1 MTSRGNKRRENT
13 LARKKAGVSIPV
25 ASPLAEMDAGYIDF
39 INDLKSRIK
48 QERIQAVLSANSAL
62 VMMYHHIGSAILA
75 KQKEQGWGAKVIDRM
90 SYDLKEAFPDMTGFS
105 PRNLK
110 YMRKFAECW
119 GDLEIVQRTVAQIPW
134 RSNIALIDKLDDV
147 PTRLWYARQTV
158 VNGWSRNVLVFQIE
172 SQLHKRI
179 GQTANNFEVALP
191 PADSDMASQI
201 FKDPYIFDFLGTAD
215 VRRERELENKLIEHL
230 EKFLLEL
237 GQGFAFVGRQV
248 HLEFS
253 DQDFYIDLLFY
264 HLKLRRF
271 VVVELKSGKFEPGHV
286 SQLNM
291 YMNIVDDLMRHADDN
306 KTIGLLL
313 VREKNHTLAKYA
325 LSGYT
330 NPIGVAEWEKQITDS
345 LPDDLKASLP
355 TIAELEAELE
365 KKVVDKGGEAK

>member
-1 MTSRGNKRRENT
+1 MKNIKNS
-13 LARKKAGVSIPV
+13 RKKNKLVKKKNGITVPV
-25 ASPLAEMDAGYIDF
+25 AAPLAEMSDDYHTF
-39 INDLKSRIK
+39 IKDLKSRIK
-48 QERIQAVLSANSAL
+48 QERVWAVLSANSAL
-62 VMMYHHIGSAILA
+62 VMMYWHIGSAILA
-75 KQKEQGWGAKVIDRM
+75 KQKDQGWGAKVIDRM
-90 SYDLKEAFPDMTGFS
+90 SYDLKEEFPDMTGFS

-119 GDLEIVQRTVAQIPW
+119 DDEKIVQRTVAQIPW
-134 RSNIALIDKLDDV
+134 RSNIALIDKLKD
-147 PTRLWYARQTV
+147 TAIRLWYARQTV
-158 VNGWSRNVLVFQIE
+158 ENGWSRNILVLQIE

-179 GQTANNFEVALP
+179 GQTANNFEAAMP
-191 PADSDMASQI
+191 PLDSDMANQI

-215 VRRERELENKLIEHL
+215 IRRERELENKLIEHM

-264 HLKLRRF
+264 HLKLRCF

-291 YMNIVDDLMRHADDN
+291 YMNIVDDLMRHTDDN

-313 VREKNHTLAKYA
+313 VKEKNHTLAKYA
-325 LSGYT
+325 LTGYT

-355 TIAELEAELE
+355 TIAEIEAELE
-365 KKVVDKGGEAK
+365 KGVVEGEEG

>member
-1 MTSRGNKRRENT
+1 MKKRDNKRRENA
-13 LARKKAGVSIPV
+13 LVRKNTGITTPV
-25 ASPLAEMDAGYIDF
+25 AAPLAEIDTDYIDF
-39 INDLKSRIK
+39 IQDLKTWIK
-48 QERIQAVLSANSAL
+48 QERIKSILSANSAL
-62 VMMYHHIGSAILA
+62 VMMYWRIGSAILA

-90 SYDLKEAFPDMTGFS
+90 SHDLKAEFPDMTGFS

-110 YMRKFAECW
+110 YMRKFAEIW
-119 GDLEIVQRTVAQIPW
+119 PEQKIVQAALAQISW
-134 RSNIALIDKLDDV
+134 YHNLALIEKLKD
-147 PTRLWYARQTV
+147 PQLRLWYARKTIE
-158 VNGWSRNVLVFQIE
+158 NGWSRNVLVLQIE
-172 SQLHKRI
+172 SQLHKRV
-179 GQTANNFEVALP
+179 GQTANNFAAALP

-215 VRRERELENKLIEHL
+215 VRRERELENKLMEHM

-264 HLKLRRF
+264 HLKLRCF

-291 YMNIVDDLMRHADDN
+291 YMNIVDDLMRHRDDN

-313 VREKNHTLAKYA
+313 VKEKNHTLAKYA
-325 LSGYT
+325 LAGYT

-345 LPDDLKASLP
+345 LPGDLKASLP
-355 TIAELEAELE
+355 TIAEIEAELE
-365 KKVVDKGGEAK
+365 KKVVAGTS

>member
-1 MTSRGNKRRENT
+1 MV
-13 LARKKAGVSIPV
+13 KKKTGIAAPV
-25 ASPLAEMDAGYIDF
+25 AVPLAALDADYIDF
-39 INDLKSRIK
+39 INGLKDRIK
-48 QERIQAVLSANSAL
+48 QERVQAVLSANSAL

-90 SYDLKEAFPDMTGFS
+90 SYDLKKAFPDMTGFS

-110 YMRKFAECW
+110 YMRKFAEIW
-119 GDLEIVQRTVAQIPW
+119 PNKKIVQATLAQISW
-134 RSNIALIDKLDDV
+134 YHNLALLEKLKD
-147 PTRLWYARQTV
+147 PQLRLWYARQTIE
-158 VNGWSRNVLVFQIE
+158 NGWSRNVLVFQID
-172 SQLHKRI
+172 SQLHKRV
-179 GQTANNFEVALP
+179 GQTANNFEAALP

-201 FKDPYIFDFLGTAD
+201 FKDPYVFDFLGTAD
-215 VRRERELENKLIEHL
+215 TRRERELEKKLMEHL

-264 HLKLRRF
+264 HLRLRCF

-291 YMNIVDDLMRHADDN
+291 YMNIVDDLMRHDDDG

-313 VREKNHTLAKYA
+313 VKEKNHTLAKYA
-325 LSGYT
+325 LAGYT

-355 TIAELEAELE
+355 TIAEIEAELE
-365 KKVVDKGGEAK
+365 KGVRGEE